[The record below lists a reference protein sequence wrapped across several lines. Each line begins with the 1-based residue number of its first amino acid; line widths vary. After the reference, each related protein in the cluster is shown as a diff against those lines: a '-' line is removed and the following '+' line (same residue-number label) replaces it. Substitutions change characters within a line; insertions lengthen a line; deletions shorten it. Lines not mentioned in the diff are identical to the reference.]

1 MKPYKRVP
9 PARDIPV
16 SSWYI
21 KNAELPTSL
30 MGMAASSSD
39 DEEVVS
45 VPRGYLREAARAAE
59 SLLKLSGWSD
69 QNLVRYYELVDIH
82 PTSMLLNN
90 VIFQLMEQRGL
101 VAANGEVLV
110 LTDTGKIISTFLQE
124 EDARESCEKEE
135 RSR

>member
-1 MKPYKRVP
+1 
-9 PARDIPV
+9 
-16 SSWYI
+16 
-21 KNAELPTSL
+21 